1 MDVDRFLKQLMW
13 YILGVLVCFLIALMM
28 GSCTTTKYVSVPEY
42 HYRDSIR
49 TLQVHD
55 SIYEH
60 DSIYQFVKADTC
72 FISRWHT
79 KYRQFIKTDTLLV
92 NKVDSVHVPYPVKD
106 TKTVTIYKLHWWQK
120 DFMWVGIIAIIS
132 ICGYGVYKNRK
143 LLVKVL
149 RL

>member
-1 MDVDRFLKQLMW
+1 MDVDKFIKQLAW
-13 YILGVLVCFLIALMM
+13 YLLGVLVCFILTILL
-28 GSCTTTKYVSVPEY
+28 GSCKTTKYITVPEY

-60 DSIYQFVKADTC
+60 DSIYQYVKADTC

-79 KYRQFIKTDTLLV
+79 KYRQLIRTDTLLV
-92 NKVDSVHVPYPVKD
+92 NKVDSVPVPYPVKD
-106 TKTVTIYKLHWWQK
+106 TKTITVYRQRWWQK
-120 DFMWVGIIAIIS
+120 DFMSIGIITIVAL
-132 ICGYGVYKNRK
+132 CGYGIFRYRK
-143 LLVKVL
+143 LLFKVL